1 MNTMLNTTEWVKFPF
16 SVNGI
21 NFNSVVNPLSQMY
34 VNVLG
39 VSKEVFVKMNQ
50 DAILEIIGNPITLT
64 PKELNL
70 ELIRVNEFASE
81 AIIEL
86 AGE

>member
-21 NFNSVVNPLSQMY
+21 NFNSVVNPVSQMY
-34 VNVLG
+34 VNILG